1 MVITVILCCRFP
13 FLPASPVNRYFQ
25 SLPPSPLRLP
35 YPFPYPGYPP
45 TYPLGEASPAP
56 REAESGG
63 HKRKHPE
70 DGPQPGQP
78 PHSAGPQPQPSHKSP
93 AESRDLSLKPGPGR
107 GPGSSSRERG
117 RVSPGP
123 GAEQQAPYFRLGS
136 LIQLASG
143 ATKRVEELNT
153 DDFVTSAAACPDI
166 AIDQARVARL
176 EPGPGPGY
184 TVTDQADC
192 WYLP

>member
-1 MVITVILCCRFP
+1 M
-13 FLPASPVNRYFQ
+13 
-25 SLPPSPLRLP
+25 
-35 YPFPYPGYPP
+35 
-45 TYPLGEASPAP
+45 
-56 REAESGG
+56 
-63 HKRKHPE
+63 
-70 DGPQPGQP
+70 
-78 PHSAGPQPQPSHKSP
+78 
-93 AESRDLSLKPGPGR
+93 
-107 GPGSSSRERG
+107 
-117 RVSPGP
+117 SPGP

-143 ATKRVEELNT
+143 ATKRVEDLNT